1 MLFCIMCVPTHTYA
15 RDLDQILDYE
25 IVVDNY
31 DDGSLDIHYHIE
43 WEVLDSTSEGALNW
57 IKVGIPNRYVEEIY
71 PESANISKIGY
82 LRDDGDYVRIDLDRD
97 YHAGE
102 IVILDFSIH
111 QHQMY
116 KEREDYYEFS
126 FTPGWFEDIR
136 IDNMKIFWTVKDGM
150 DSSMEQVGN
159 YFVEEESGLQHGE
172 KMSVVVFYDQPE
184 YEFLDDYRD
193 QVRHRNDSVVGMF
206 SIVVFIV
213 IPVCILLYLFLIKR
227 KRGEKDYYTAHSGMG
242 RYYYHNHVVRTSHG
256 GGHGG
261 GCACACACA
270 CAGGGRAGC
279 SVKEFYGAKRW
290 RILSK

>member
-1 MLFCIMCVPTHTYA
+1 MCVPTHTYA

-193 QVRHRNDSVVGMF
+193 QVRHRNDSVAGMF